1 MAAKKGNRYSPGR
14 PKGSQNKETKKVRQ
28 WIGRFLED
36 TTELLEKDI
45 LELDPKDRVNAIMG
59 LLEYSVPK
67 LARTE
72 LVGDEEGSGVT
83 INVITKSI
91 ADSRDHNA

>member
-1 MAAKKGNRYSPGR
+1 MPAPKGNNYSPGR
-14 PKGSQNKETKKVRQ
+14 PKGSPNKETKKVRQ

-36 TTELLEKDI
+36 NTQTLEDDI
-45 LELDPKDRVNAIMG
+45 LKLPPKDRVNAIMG

-72 LVGDEEGSGVT
+72 LVGDEDGGGVV
-83 INVITKSI
+83 INVITKSD
-91 ADSRDHNA
+91 ADSRGSKS